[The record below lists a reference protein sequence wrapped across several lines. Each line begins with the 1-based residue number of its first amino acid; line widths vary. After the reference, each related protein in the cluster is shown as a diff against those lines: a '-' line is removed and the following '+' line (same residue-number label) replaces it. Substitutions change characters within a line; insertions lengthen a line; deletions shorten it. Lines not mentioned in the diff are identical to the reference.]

1 MKRPGNSSFL
11 CLVAEAFTKTD
22 GRRLQ
27 ECQQSPK
34 PSALIHETAFHES
47 VMKKR
52 TVG

>member
-1 MKRPGNSSFL
+1 MKRMGDS
-11 CLVAEAFTKTD
+11 AFCALWPELFQKTD

-34 PSALIHETAFHES
+34 PSVLIHETAFHES
-47 VMKKR
+47 VMKR